1 MYGLEGY
8 PALLSTFRKS
18 AQNPAWIHGLLR
30 TFFKSAALFLKA
42 QGRMSFL
49 KNLVKNGKALLRR
62 VTNGSRK
69 VLRKTGK
76 SLSAVTKRLLKS
88 KRKRTKTR
96 RSRR

>member
-1 MYGLEGY
+1 MNFIAFC
-8 PALLSTFRKS
+8 ALFLKV
-18 AQNPAWIHGLLR
+18 Q
-30 TFFKSAALFLKA
+30 SAALFLKV

-49 KNLVKNGKALLRR
+49 KNLMKSGKALLRS

-76 SLSAVTKRLLKS
+76 GLSAVTKRLLKS

>member
-1 MYGLEGY
+1 M
-8 PALLSTFRKS
+8 PKTAL
-18 AQNPAWIHGLLR
+18 IHESHEFHRVLR
-30 TFFKSAALFLKA
+30 TFSKSAKCSAFLKA

-49 KNLVKNGKALLRR
+49 TNLMKSGKALMRS

-69 VLRKTGK
+69 VLHRTGK
-76 SLSAVTKRLLKS
+76 GLSAVTKRLLKS